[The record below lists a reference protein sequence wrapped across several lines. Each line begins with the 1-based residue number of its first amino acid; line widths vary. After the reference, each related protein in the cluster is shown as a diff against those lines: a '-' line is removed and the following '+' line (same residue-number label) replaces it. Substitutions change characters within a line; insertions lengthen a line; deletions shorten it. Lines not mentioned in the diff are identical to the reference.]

1 MTHEGWTRRDM
12 LRRTALTT
20 AVVLGGVTALSACE
34 STGGA
39 DGGKDALQAAK
50 DAKTIRIGI
59 ANEAPYGFAD
69 SSGKTTGE
77 APEVARA
84 VFKALG
90 IDGVQASVVP
100 FDQLI
105 PALTAKQFDVV
116 AAGMNITGK
125 RCQAADF
132 SAPDYSALTAL
143 LVPRGNPQGVLKL
156 EDVAAKKVK
165 VAVLSAAVEK
175 GYLTGAGVA
184 EDQIQTLDTQDNML
198 RAVADGRVYA
208 AALTDISLQW
218 LVKQNPAAAVEVTP
232 GFVPVDGGKPVVS
245 AGGFVFRKEDDTLRA
260 AFDAE
265 LKKLHDSGEWV
276 KIASPFGFAES
287 NLPKPDVTT
296 EKLCTS

>member
-1 MTHEGWTRRDM
+1 MTHEGWTRRDV

-39 DGGKDALQAAK
+39 DGDKDALQAAK
-50 DAKTIRIGI
+50 DAKAIRIGI

-143 LVPRGNPQGVLKL
+143 LVPKGNPQGVLKL

-208 AALTDISLQW
+208 AALTDISLKW
-218 LVKQNPAAAVEVTP
+218 LVKQNPGTAVEVTP
-232 GFVPVDGGKPVVS
+232 GFVPMADGKPVIS
-245 AGGFVFRKEDDTLRA
+245 AGGFVFRQEDDTLRT

-276 KIASPFGFAES
+276 KIASPFGFDDS

-296 EKLCTS
+296 EKLCTA